1 MMFLSSLDSYPLES
15 GIRMRALGPVVA
27 FHIVVALAALGLGAV
42 MFARPKGTQGHRV
55 LGRVWVVCLGA
66 TALGSFWIK
75 RDGHFSWIHLLSL
88 WTLFGL
94 AMAVR
99 EIRRANVPRHRAWM
113 VGLYVGLVV
122 AGAFTLLPNRY
133 LGQLVFG
140 P

>member
-1 MMFLSSLDSYPLES
+1 
-15 GIRMRALGPVVA
+15 MRALTFQIT
-27 FHIVVALAALGLGAV
+27 FHIGVALAALGLGAV
-42 MFARPKGTQGHRV
+42 MFMRAKGTRSHRA
-55 LGRVWVVCLGA
+55 LGRIWVACLAA
-66 TALGSFWIK
+66 TALGSFWIR

-99 EIRRANVPRHRAWM
+99 EIRRANVRGHSAWM
-113 VGLYVGLVV
+113 IGLYVGLVV
-122 AGAFTLLPNRY
+122 AGAFTLLPGRY

>member
-1 MMFLSSLDSYPLES
+1 MFLSSLDSYRLES

-27 FHIVVALAALGLGAV
+27 FHIVVALAAVGLGAV
-42 MFARPKGTQGHRV
+42 MFVRPKGTYGYRV
-55 LGRVWVVCLGA
+55 LGRIWVACLGA

-75 RDGHFSWIHLLSL
+75 RDGNFSWIHLLSL

-113 VGLYVGLVV
+113 VGLYVGLVM